1 MSGLRNAFW
10 KSERRLRAG
19 IRKLI
24 AWVLTGG
31 GAARTATP
39 ARLDPMAIRTIL
51 IVRMNSRLGNSL
63 ATTALVAALHDAI
76 PGASIDLLTTYADAD
91 DLFRGLPGVGRVMVL
106 SNRGWRRLGET
117 WQVLRA
123 FRATRYDLA
132 IDPVANS
139 LGGRIA
145 LRLCRARA
153 LLGFGSESQWLH
165 LDFAAELPA
174 ELRHEVLRPL
184 ALLQQ
189 AFGHVVGPGM
199 ARMRVANSDGEIRH
213 GAELL
218 SDRLGRAA
226 RQPGAGATVIGFF
239 ASARGQ
245 KNLGAQWWREFWVAY
260 LEAQPDTAPLE
271 VLPSASYPPVN
282 GNFASVHCPSPRMLA
297 AAISHATAFFSA
309 DTGPMH
315 LASAAGVPTIAF
327 FNRTNPAVFGPLG
340 PKDVAMIVNGMTPQE
355 VARECADIVS
365 RRIVAA
371 R

>member
-19 IRKLI
+19 IRIVI
-24 AWVLTGG
+24 ARALA
-31 GAARTATP
+31 GARATRSATP
-39 ARLDPMAIRTIL
+39 ARLDPTSIRTVL
-51 IVRMNSRLGNSL
+51 VVRMNSRLGNAL
-63 ATTALVAALHDAI
+63 ATTALVTALHDAI
-76 PGASIDLLTTYADAD
+76 PGASIDVLTTYAYAD
-91 DLFRGLPGVGRVMVL
+91 DLLRGLPGVGKVMVL
-106 SNRGWRRLGET
+106 SNRGWRRLGGT
-117 WQVLRA
+117 LQVLRA

-153 LLGFGSESQWLH
+153 RLGFGSESQWLH
-165 LDFAAELPA
+165 LDFAAELPQG
-174 ELRHEVLRPL
+174 LRHEVLRPL

-189 AFGHVVGPGM
+189 AFGYQVGPGM
-199 ARMRVANSDGEIRH
+199 ARMRVANSAGEIRQ
-213 GAELL
+213 GAQLFA
-218 SDRLGRAA
+218 DRLGRAA

-245 KNLGAQWWREFWVAY
+245 KNLGSQWWREFWEAY
-260 LEAQPDTAPLE
+260 LQARPGTAPLE
-271 VLPSASYPPVN
+271 VLPDAAHPPVN
-282 GNFASVHCPSPRMLA
+282 GDFATVHCRSPRMLA
-297 AAISHATAFFSA
+297 ATISHASAFFSA

-327 FNRTNPAVFGPLG
+327 FNRTHPAVFGPLG
-340 PKDVAMIVNGMTPQE
+340 PKDAAMIVNDMTPRE
-355 VARECADIVS
+355 VARDCAEFVS
-365 RRIVAA
+365 SRLVAA